1 MRNGF
6 DTSNTAEDKQV
17 AAWLAG
23 TKAGADFSRLVNN
36 GRSAGAAAA
45 GKAMAA
51 DCAAAGVTVTFTAD
65 TPAPSPSASSQP
77 APAPTMTRQT
87 DVIVFRVSGT
97 GYPTIQYGSDS
108 NSNDLPNG
116 TALPWSG
123 TVTYNPSAL
132 YYAVSA
138 QLQGLRRHLGLGDR
152 GDHDVLLGRQPQ
164 DGELPAGQRPRER
177 RLRHC
182 PGRVCGR

>member
-1 MRNGF
+1 
-6 DTSNTAEDKQV
+6 
-17 AAWLAG
+17 
-23 TKAGADFSRLVNN
+23 
-36 GRSAGAAAA
+36 
-45 GKAMAA
+45 
-51 DCAAAGVTVTFTAD
+51 
-65 TPAPSPSASSQP
+65 
-77 APAPTMTRQT
+77 MTRQT

-123 TVTYNPSAL
+123 TVTYNPAPCTTRFPRSSRG
-132 YYAVSA
+132 Y
-138 QLQGLRRHLGLGDR
+138 GDISDSVTEV
-152 GDHDVLLGRQPQ
+152 DHDVLLGRQPQ

-182 PGRVCGR
+182 PRPSVRAVTPATPRRAELDAGC